1 MGNVSLDHTEFASI
15 VTAITG
21 AFGDPTRRE
30 IYLHIRECDEGSN
43 ASQIADKFGLH
54 PNVARHHLDKLLS
67 GGYLEV
73 SLQKST
79 ASSAGRPSKTYQI
92 SNPNQPLN
100 LDVRRDSILI
110 SLLARTLSLLPTE
123 EAEKLAEEVGSEVGR
138 SMAESLGIKETQ
150 RSFRSATDAIVDALI
165 SHGFSARA
173 ELSENGQLKILSEH
187 CPFGSMPIEHPVIC
201 AVDQGLVRGMLSV
214 LYGDAETDLISSL
227 PMGNE
232 VCVTQ
237 VSI

>member
-1 MGNVSLDHTEFASI
+1 MENTSLDHAEFASI

-30 IYLHIRECDEGSN
+30 IYLHIRECEEGTN
-43 ASQIADKFGLH
+43 ASQIAEKFSLH

-73 SLQKST
+73 SLKKSMGST
-79 ASSAGRPSKTYQI
+79 AGRPSKTYKI
-92 SNPNQPLN
+92 SNSDQPLN

-110 SLLARTLSLLPTE
+110 SLLARTLSLLPSE

-138 SMAESLGIKETQ
+138 SMAESLGIIETQ

-173 ELSENGQLKILSEH
+173 EQSENGQLRILSEH
-187 CPFGSMPIEHPVIC
+187 CPFGSIPIEHPVIC
-201 AVDQGLVRGMLSV
+201 AVDRGLVRGMLSV
-214 LYGDAETDLISSL
+214 LYGDVKTDLTSSL

-232 VCVTQ
+232 VCVTE

>member
-1 MGNVSLDHTEFASI
+1 MGNTSLDHTEFASI

-30 IYLHIRECDEGSN
+30 IYLHIRECEEGTN
-43 ASQIADKFGLH
+43 ASQIAEKFSLH

-73 SLQKST
+73 SLKKSIGST
-79 ASSAGRPSKTYQI
+79 AGRPSKTYKV
-92 SNPNQPLN
+92 SNSDQPLN
-100 LDVRRDSILI
+100 LDIRRDSILI
-110 SLLARTLSLLPTE
+110 SLLARTLSLLPSE

-150 RSFRSATDAIVDALI
+150 RSFRSATDAIIDALI

-173 ELSENGQLKILSEH
+173 EQSENGQLRILSEH

-201 AVDQGLVRGMLSV
+201 AVDRGLVRGMLSI
-214 LYGDAETDLISSL
+214 LYGDVKTDLTSSL
-227 PMGNE
+227 PMGND
-232 VCVTQ
+232 VCITE

>member
-1 MGNVSLDHTEFASI
+1 MGNTPLNHTEFASM

-21 AFGDPTRRE
+21 AFGDPTRRD
-30 IYLHIRECDEGSN
+30 IYLYIRECEEGTN
-43 ASQIADKFGLH
+43 ASQIAEKFDLH

-73 SLQKST
+73 SLKKNTGST
-79 ASSAGRPSKTYQI
+79 AGRPSKTYKI
-92 SNPNQPLN
+92 SNSNQPLN
-100 LDVRRDSILI
+100 LDIRRDSLLI
-110 SLLARTLSLLPTE
+110 SLLARTLSFLPSE

-173 ELSENGQLKILSEH
+173 EQSENGQLRILSEH

-201 AVDQGLVRGMLSV
+201 AVDRGLVRGMLGV
-214 LYGDAETDLISSL
+214 LYGDVKTDLTSSL
-227 PMGNE
+227 PMGNK
-232 VCVTQ
+232 VCVTE

>member
-1 MGNVSLDHTEFASI
+1 MGNTSLDHTEIASI

-30 IYLHIRECDEGSN
+30 IYLHIRECEEGIN
-43 ASQIADKFGLH
+43 ASQIAEKFSLH

-73 SLQKST
+73 SLKKST
-79 ASSAGRPSKTYQI
+79 GSTAGRPSKTYKI
-92 SNPNQPLN
+92 SNSDQPLN
-100 LDVRRDSILI
+100 LDVRRDSILV
-110 SLLARTLSLLPTE
+110 SLLARTLSLLPSE

-150 RSFRSATDAIVDALI
+150 RSFRSATDAIIDALI

-173 ELSENGQLKILSEH
+173 EQSENGQLRILSEH
-187 CPFGSMPIEHPVIC
+187 CPFGSIPIEHPVIC
-201 AVDQGLVRGMLSV
+201 AVDRGLVRGMLSV
-214 LYGDAETDLISSL
+214 LYGDAKTDLTSSL
-227 PMGNE
+227 PMGDE
-232 VCVTQ
+232 VCVTE

>member
-1 MGNVSLDHTEFASI
+1 MRNTSLDHTEFASI
-15 VTAITG
+15 VAAITG

-30 IYLHIRECDEGSN
+30 IYLHIRECGEGTN
-43 ASQIADKFGLH
+43 ASQIAEEFSLH

-79 ASSAGRPSKTYQI
+79 GSTAGRPSKTYKI

-123 EAEKLAEEVGSEVGR
+123 EAEKLAEEVGAEVGR
-138 SMAESLGIKETQ
+138 SMAESLGTKETQ
-150 RSFRSATDAIVDALI
+150 RSSILINALT
-165 SHGFSARA
+165 
-173 ELSENGQLKILSEH
+173 LCL
-187 CPFGSMPIEHPVIC
+187 
-201 AVDQGLVRGMLSV
+201 
-214 LYGDAETDLISSL
+214 
-227 PMGNE
+227 
-232 VCVTQ
+232 CV
-237 VSI
+237 SCWWC

>member
-1 MGNVSLDHTEFASI
+1 MKNASLDHSEFASI

-30 IYLHIRECDEGSN
+30 IYLHIRECEEGIN
-43 ASQIADKFGLH
+43 ASQIAEEFNLH

-73 SLQKST
+73 SLKKST
-79 ASSAGRPSKTYQI
+79 GSTAGRPSKTYKI
-92 SNPNQPLN
+92 SNPDQPLN

-110 SLLARTLSLLPTE
+110 SLLARTLSMLPSE

-173 ELSENGQLKILSEH
+173 EQSENGQLRILSEH

-201 AVDQGLVRGMLSV
+201 AVDRGLVRGMLSV
-214 LYGDAETDLISSL
+214 LYGEVKTDLTSSL

-232 VCVTQ
+232 ICVTE

>member
-1 MGNVSLDHTEFASI
+1 MGNTSLDHTEFASI

-30 IYLHIRECDEGSN
+30 IYLHIRECEEGTN
-43 ASQIADKFGLH
+43 ASQVAEKFSLH

-73 SLQKST
+73 SLKKNTGST
-79 ASSAGRPSKTYQI
+79 AGRPSKTYKA
-92 SNPNQPLN
+92 SNSDQPLN
-100 LDVRRDSILI
+100 LDIRRDSILI
-110 SLLARTLSLLPTE
+110 SLLARTLSLLPSE

-150 RSFRSATDAIVDALI
+150 RSFRSATDAIIDALI

-173 ELSENGQLKILSEH
+173 EQSKNGQLRILSEH

-201 AVDQGLVRGMLSV
+201 AVDRGLVRGMLSI
-214 LYGDAETDLISSL
+214 LYGDVKTDLTSSL
-227 PMGNE
+227 PMGND
-232 VCVTQ
+232 VCITE

>member
-1 MGNVSLDHTEFASI
+1 M
-15 VTAITG
+15 
-21 AFGDPTRRE
+21 
-30 IYLHIRECDEGSN
+30 HIRECEEGIN
-43 ASQIADKFGLH
+43 ASQIAEKFSLH

-73 SLQKST
+73 SLKKNTGST
-79 ASSAGRPSKTYQI
+79 AGRPSKTYKI
-92 SNPNQPLN
+92 SNSDQPLD

-110 SLLARTLSLLPTE
+110 SLLARTLSLLPSE

-173 ELSENGQLKILSEH
+173 EQSENGQLRILSEH
-187 CPFGSMPIEHPVIC
+187 CPFGSIPIEHPVIC
-201 AVDQGLVRGMLSV
+201 AVDRGLVRGMLSV
-214 LYGDAETDLISSL
+214 LYGDVKTDLTSSL

-232 VCVTQ
+232 VCITE

>member
-30 IYLHIRECDEGSN
+30 IYLHIRECNEGIN

-73 SLQKST
+73 SLQKNT
-79 ASSAGRPSKTYQI
+79 ASSAGRPSKTYKI

-100 LDVRRDSILI
+100 LDVRRDSILT
-110 SLLARTLSLLPTE
+110 SRF
-123 EAEKLAEEVGSEVGR
+123 KG
-138 SMAESLGIKETQ
+138 
-150 RSFRSATDAIVDALI
+150 
-165 SHGFSARA
+165 
-173 ELSENGQLKILSEH
+173 
-187 CPFGSMPIEHPVIC
+187 
-201 AVDQGLVRGMLSV
+201 
-214 LYGDAETDLISSL
+214 
-227 PMGNE
+227 
-232 VCVTQ
+232 
-237 VSI
+237 

>member
-30 IYLHIRECDEGSN
+30 IYLHIRECDEGIN

-79 ASSAGRPSKTYQI
+79 ASSAGRPSRHTRFQI
-92 SNPNQPLN
+92 PIN
-100 LDVRRDSILI
+100 L
-110 SLLARTLSLLPTE
+110 
-123 EAEKLAEEVGSEVGR
+123 
-138 SMAESLGIKETQ
+138 
-150 RSFRSATDAIVDALI
+150 
-165 SHGFSARA
+165 
-173 ELSENGQLKILSEH
+173 
-187 CPFGSMPIEHPVIC
+187 
-201 AVDQGLVRGMLSV
+201 
-214 LYGDAETDLISSL
+214 
-227 PMGNE
+227 
-232 VCVTQ
+232 
-237 VSI
+237 

>member
-1 MGNVSLDHTEFASI
+1 MGNTSLDHAEFASI

-30 IYLHIRECDEGSN
+30 IYLHIRECEEGSN
-43 ASQIADKFGLH
+43 ASQIAEKFSLH

-73 SLQKST
+73 SLKKNTGST
-79 ASSAGRPSKTYQI
+79 AGRPSKTYKV
-92 SNPNQPLN
+92 SNSDQPLT

-110 SLLARTLSLLPTE
+110 SLLARTLSLLPSE

-150 RSFRSATDAIVDALI
+150 RSFRSATDAII

-173 ELSENGQLKILSEH
+173 EQSENGQLRILSEH

-201 AVDQGLVRGMLSV
+201 AVDRGLVRGMLSI
-214 LYGDAETDLISSL
+214 LYGDVKTDLTSSL

-232 VCVTQ
+232 VCITE

>member
-1 MGNVSLDHTEFASI
+1 MGNTPLNHTEFASM

-21 AFGDPTRRE
+21 AFGDPTRRD
-30 IYLHIRECDEGSN
+30 IYLYIRECEEGTN
-43 ASQIADKFGLH
+43 ASQIAEKFSLH

-79 ASSAGRPSKTYQI
+79 GSTAGRPSKIYKI
-92 SNPNQPLN
+92 SNPEQPLN

-110 SLLARTLSLLPTE
+110 SLLARTLSLLPNE
-123 EAEKLAEEVGSEVGR
+123 IAEGLAEEVGSEVGR
-138 SMAESLGIKETQ
+138 SMAEALGIKETQ
-150 RSFRSATDAIVDALI
+150 RSFRSATDAIVNALI

-173 ELSENGQLKILSEH
+173 ELSENGQLRILSEH

-201 AVDQGLVRGMLSV
+201 AVDRGLVRGMLSV
-214 LYGDAETDLISSL
+214 LHGDAKTDLTSSL
-227 PMGNE
+227 PMGDKICITE
-232 VCVTQ
+232 

>member
-1 MGNVSLDHTEFASI
+1 MENTSLDHTEFASI

-30 IYLHIRECDEGSN
+30 IYLYIREREEGTN
-43 ASQIADKFGLH
+43 ASQVAEAFRLH

-73 SLQKST
+73 SLQKNT
-79 ASSAGRPSKTYQI
+79 GSSAGRPSKTYKI
-92 SNPNQPLN
+92 SNPNQPLSI
-100 LDVRRDSILI
+100 DVRRDSILI
-110 SLLARTLSLLPTE
+110 SLLARTLSLLPTK
-123 EAEKLAEEVGSEVGR
+123 EAELLAEEVGSEVGS
-138 SMAESLGIKETQ
+138 SMAESLGINETQ
-150 RSFRSATDAIVDALI
+150 RSFRAATDAIIDALI

-173 ELSENGQLKILSEH
+173 ELSENGQLRILSDH

-201 AVDQGLVRGMLSV
+201 AVDRGLVRGMLSV
-214 LYGDAETDLISSL
+214 LYGEAQTNLASSL
-227 PMGNE
+227 PMGDKI
-232 VCVTQ
+232 CVTE

>member
-1 MGNVSLDHTEFASI
+1 MRNTSLDHTEFASI
-15 VTAITG
+15 VAAITG

-30 IYLHIRECDEGSN
+30 IYLHIRECGEGTN
-43 ASQIADKFGLH
+43 ASQIAEEFSLH

-79 ASSAGRPSKTYQI
+79 GSTAGRPSKTYKI

-123 EAEKLAEEVGSEVGR
+123 EAEKLAEEVGAEVG
-138 SMAESLGIKETQ
+138 AGVVT
-150 RSFRSATDAIVDALI
+150 TDA
-165 SHGFSARA
+165 HT
-173 ELSENGQLKILSEH
+173 
-187 CPFGSMPIEHPVIC
+187 P
-201 AVDQGLVRGMLSV
+201 
-214 LYGDAETDLISSL
+214 
-227 PMGNE
+227 
-232 VCVTQ
+232 Q
-237 VSI
+237 VSAHAVSCCSGVQYIAFLFVLVASFILWVSQLHV

>member
-1 MGNVSLDHTEFASI
+1 MGNTSLAHAEFASI

-21 AFGDPTRRE
+21 AYGDPTRRE
-30 IYLHIRECDEGSN
+30 IYLHISECEEETN
-43 ASQIADKFGLH
+43 ASQIAEKFRLH

-73 SLQKST
+73 SLKKST
-79 ASSAGRPSKTYQI
+79 GATAGRPSKTYKI
-92 SNPNQPLN
+92 SNSDQPLN
-100 LDVRRDSILI
+100 LDVRRDSILV
-110 SLLARTLSLLPTE
+110 SLLARTLSLLPSE

-150 RSFRSATDAIVDALI
+150 RSFRSATDAIIDALI

-173 ELSENGQLKILSEH
+173 EQSENGQLRILSEH
-187 CPFGSMPIEHPVIC
+187 CTFGSNPNEHPVIC
-201 AVDQGLVRGMLSV
+201 EVDRGLVRGMLSV
-214 LYGDAETDLISSL
+214 LYGDAKTDLTSSL
-227 PMGNE
+227 PMGDE
-232 VCVTQ
+232 VCVTE

>member
-1 MGNVSLDHTEFASI
+1 MGNTSLENSEFASI

-30 IYLHIRECDEGSN
+30 IYLYVREHEEGTN
-43 ASQIADKFGLH
+43 ASQIAEVFNLH

-73 SLQKST
+73 SLQKNT
-79 ASSAGRPSKTYQI
+79 GSSAGRPSKTYKI
-92 SNPNQPLN
+92 SNPQKPLN
-100 LDVRRDSILI
+100 IDVRRDSILI

-123 EAEKLAEEVGSEVGR
+123 EAEMLAEEVGSEVGR
-138 SMAESLGIKETQ
+138 SMAKSLGIKESQ
-150 RSFRSATDAIVDALI
+150 RSFRAATDAIVDALI

-173 ELSENGQLKILSEH
+173 ELSENGQLRILSDH

-201 AVDQGLVRGMLSV
+201 AVDRGLVRGMISV
-214 LYGDAETDLISSL
+214 LYGEAETSLTSSL
-227 PMGNE
+227 PMGND
-232 VCVTQ
+232 VCVTEI
-237 VSI
+237 SI